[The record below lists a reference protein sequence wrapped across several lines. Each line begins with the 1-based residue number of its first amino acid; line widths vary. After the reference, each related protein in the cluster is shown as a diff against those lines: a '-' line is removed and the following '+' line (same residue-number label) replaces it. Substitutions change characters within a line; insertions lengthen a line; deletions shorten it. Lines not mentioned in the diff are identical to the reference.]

1 MNNLELTSC
10 LIAAAITLFLALAAG
25 KVLIPFLTRLKFG
38 QEIRQDGPQ
47 AHLKKAGTPTMG
59 GFIFILPIV
68 LVTLGICWQQLI
80 PMMGFLGFAAL
91 GFADDYLKIRKK
103 ENEGLTPAQKFTG
116 QMILAV
122 LVSLALAGQSSDY
135 VYLFSRTWVVDSFW
149 IKLPIDV
156 LVLLAVPNAL
166 NLTDGLDGLAATS
179 SLPVFLTMALMAS
192 SFGQLQVVGVSI
204 IAIGALLGF
213 LFYNRHPAKVFM
225 GDTGSLALGGLIG
238 IMAIQLGLEL
248 MLIIICGLFVLETL
262 SVILQ
267 VSYFKYSG
275 GKRLFLMS
283 PIHHHFELKGWT
295 ERKIVSIF
303 SLISL
308 AFCLLGILIFL

>member
-1 MNNLELTSC
+1 MDNLDMTSC
-10 LIAAAITLFLALAAG
+10 IVAATIALLLALVGG
-25 KVLIPFLTRLKFG
+25 KILIPFFTRLKFG

-47 AHLKKAGTPTMG
+47 GHLKKAGTPTMG
-59 GFIFILPIV
+59 GFIFIIPIV
-68 LVTLGICWQQLI
+68 LVTLGISWQQMV
-80 PMMGFLGFAAL
+80 PMLGFLGFAAL

-103 ENEGLTPAQKFTG
+103 DNEGLTPVQKFTG
-116 QMILAV
+116 QAILAV
-122 LVSLALAGQSSDY
+122 LISLALAGQSSDY
-135 VYLFSRTWVVDSFW
+135 IYLFSRTWVVDSFW

-179 SLPVFLTMALMAS
+179 SIPVFLTMALIAS
-192 SFGQLQVVGVSI
+192 SFGQVQVASVSI

-225 GDTGSLALGGLIG
+225 GDSGSLALGGLIG
-238 IMAIQLGLEL
+238 ILAIQLGLEL
-248 MLIIICGLFVLETL
+248 MLLIICGLFVLETL

-267 VSYFKYSG
+267 VSYYKYSG

-283 PIHHHFELKGWT
+283 PIHHHYELKGWT
-295 ERKIVSIF
+295 ERKIVRIF
-303 SLISL
+303 SLVSL
-308 AFCLLGILIFL
+308 MFCLLGILVFL